1 MMTIASN
8 KRKLYY
14 AEYLANVPEYV
25 IDDEGNRVVSYIT
38 DDGTVIYAQTG
49 EKKPVY
55 STPQEMYVNYAES
68 GGEAEAKEFGLS
80 VADYEAILLYG
91 AGEYPL
97 KESFLVWAD
106 SQIEYEYG
114 GEEIEVEV
122 DGEIIKTKAPVRTS
136 ADFVVM
142 KTPRSLNFERAIL
155 KAITK

>member
-25 IDDEGNRVVSYIT
+25 IDDEGNRVISYIT

-122 DGEIIKTKAPVRTS
+122 DGEVFKKMCGERGE
-136 ADFVVM
+136 ADL
-142 KTPRSLNFERAIL
+142 PGLGAAAHRRWLHRWLARHL
-155 KAITK
+155 

>member
-1 MMTIASN
+1 M
-8 KRKLYY
+8 
-14 AEYLANVPEYV
+14 
-25 IDDEGNRVVSYIT
+25 
-38 DDGTVIYAQTG
+38 
-49 EKKPVY
+49 
-55 STPQEMYVNYAES
+55 
-68 GGEAEAKEFGLS
+68 
-80 VADYEAILLYG
+80 ADYEAILLYG

-136 ADFVVM
+136 ADFVVL

>member
-1 MMTIASN
+1 MTLASN

-25 IDDEGNRVVSYIT
+25 IDDDGNRVVSYIT

-55 STPQEMYVNYAES
+55 STPQEMYVNYAEG

-136 ADFVVM
+136 ADFVVL